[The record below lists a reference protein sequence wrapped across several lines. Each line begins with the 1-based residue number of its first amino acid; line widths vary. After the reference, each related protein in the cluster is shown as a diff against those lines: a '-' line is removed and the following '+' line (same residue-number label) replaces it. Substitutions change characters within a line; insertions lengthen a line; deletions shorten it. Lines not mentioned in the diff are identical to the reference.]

1 MNKYLC
7 IALMIIL
14 LSGCKTKY
22 EKVEFEDKNPTKYC
36 FDFPYSEVKK
46 AIEVEFDR
54 AKFKGRRLYFKAN
67 ARSYERGYEIFKEK
81 SNKFDALLTGRG
93 FFSKSYIYSKGDMY
107 LDCES
112 AFQIHVSS
120 TSEDKTCLEVIT
132 IDPSI
137 KIGVY
142 HTFFTHDLS
151 FKEPRYITVEPTT
164 IEEYEI
170 LYLIGKRLGQKDMP
184 AVKYPDSSCKR
195 TKLNYYT
202 LFDRAD

>member
-1 MNKYLC
+1 MNKYFC

-36 FDFPYSEVKK
+36 FDFPYKKVKN
-46 AIEVEFDR
+46 AIKIEFDK
-54 AKFKGRRLYFKAN
+54 AKFKNRYLYFKDDDPFLEKG
-67 ARSYERGYEIFKEK
+67 SEIFKEE
-81 SNKFDALLTGRG
+81 SNKFDAILTGDN
-93 FFSKSYIYSKGDMY
+93 FYSKSYIYYKNDML
-107 LDCES
+107 LDDES
-112 AFQIHVSS
+112 VFQIHISS
-120 TSEDKTCLEVIT
+120 ISEDKTCLEVVNIN
-132 IDPSI
+132 PRI

-142 HTFFTHDLS
+142 LMFTHDLS
-151 FKEPRYITVEPTT
+151 FKGPKYITVEPST